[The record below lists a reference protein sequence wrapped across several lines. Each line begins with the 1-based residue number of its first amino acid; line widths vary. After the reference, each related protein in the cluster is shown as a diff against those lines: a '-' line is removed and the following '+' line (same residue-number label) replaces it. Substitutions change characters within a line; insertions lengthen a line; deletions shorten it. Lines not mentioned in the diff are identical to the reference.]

1 MKVVFYSNFYP
12 RCKRD
17 YYLSRSRVGLASA
30 ADAHQ
35 YAIAQGL
42 KSCCD
47 SFEIINLPSVSHFPL
62 RYKDISQQSELI
74 EENGLLIHNIGIC
87 NIIFYQFLSC
97 YYNSKKAL
105 KYIIEREK
113 EITYVVV
120 YATTLPFLRAAT
132 ELRQE
137 YANVRIC
144 LVVPDLPGEMAP
156 NKFGGISRHI
166 SRLFFRSHDEYMTQ
180 FDSYVLLTES
190 MKEKIGCTDSNYI
203 VSEGVYDEGDSSRT
217 VSDTQNEVFTIFYS
231 GMLYRKFG
239 VMNLVEAVHQ
249 MQSNKV
255 RLVLCG
261 YGESKD
267 EIIRLSEID
276 KRIQYIGIIT
286 RNDALKYQSQADLL
300 VNPRIPDNNSFT
312 KYSFP
317 SKNLEYLASGTPTLL
332 YQLEG
337 IPNEY
342 YNYCYYLDKDHT
354 DVKSLKRKI
363 EEIMDIPYEDRKR
376 KAIIARE
383 FILNNKNPK
392 KAGEAILK
400 LLESTI

>member
-1 MKVVFYSNFYP
+1 MKVVFFSNFYP

-17 YYLSRSRVGLASA
+17 YYFSRSKAGLASA

-47 SFEIINLPSVSHFPL
+47 SFDIINLPAVGHFPL
-62 RYKDISQQSELI
+62 RYKDLLQRTEVL
-74 EENGLLIHNIGIC
+74 EENGLIIHNIGTC

-97 YYNSKKAL
+97 YKNSKKAL
-105 KYIIEREK
+105 KSIIGSTK
-113 EITYVVV
+113 EITYLVV
-120 YATTLPFLRAAT
+120 YATTLPFLRTAT

-137 YANVRIC
+137 YNNVRIC
-144 LVVPDLPGEMAP
+144 LVVPDLPSEMASKKLGRIR
-156 NKFGGISRHI
+156 NYISH
-166 SRLFFRSHDEYMTQ
+166 FFFESYDDYMAK

-190 MKEKIGCTDSNYI
+190 MKYKIGCKDGTYI
-203 VSEGVYDEGDSSRT
+203 VNEGVYDEGDSTRST
-217 VSDTQNEVFTIFYS
+217 SFPPNEMFTIFYS
-231 GMLYRKFG
+231 GMMYRKFG

-249 MQSNKV
+249 MQSDKV

-261 YGESKD
+261 YGESIND
-267 EIIRLSEID
+267 IIKLSATD
-276 KRIQYIGIIT
+276 KRIKYIGIIS
-286 RNDALKYQSQADLL
+286 RDDALKYQSKADLL
-300 VNPRIPDNNSFT
+300 VNPRVPDNNSFT

-342 YNYCYYLDKDHT
+342 YSYCYYLDKDHT
-354 DVKSLKRKI
+354 DVESLRCKI
-363 EEIMDIPYEDRKR
+363 EEIMEIPFEDRKQ
-376 KAIIARE
+376 KAMNARD
-383 FILNNKNPK
+383 FILKNKNAEN
-392 KAGEAILK
+392 AGRAILD
-400 LLESTI
+400 LLVSTI